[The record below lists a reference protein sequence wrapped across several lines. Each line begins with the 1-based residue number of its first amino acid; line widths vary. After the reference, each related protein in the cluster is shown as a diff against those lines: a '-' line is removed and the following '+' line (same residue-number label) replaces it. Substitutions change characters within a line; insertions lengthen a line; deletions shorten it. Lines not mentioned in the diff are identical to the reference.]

1 MNFLY
6 LALKLTINP
15 FIMKKLVFLIVSL
28 FSFSFLHAQLPIS
41 FGPKVGFTTSKL
53 STDKDEIKESFKANF
68 QGGAFLRLGRKTYLQ
83 PEVNFISKG
92 GLFSKNE
99 FMGAREIGLS
109 TIEIPVLLGV
119 RLLDL
124 KLANIRVM
132 AGPSMAFV
140 IDKNIRMQDDLTSLQ
155 LTRDEIL
162 DKLEDV
168 IWGVQ
173 AGAGIDLLMFTLDVR
188 YEWGLNN
195 VINHQNLELKNS
207 IFNVSLGWKIL

>member
-1 MNFLY
+1 
-6 LALKLTINP
+6 
-15 FIMKKLVFLIVSL
+15 MKKLVFLIVSL

-99 FMGAREIGLS
+99 FMGAREIGLA

-140 IDKNIRMQDDLTSLQ
+140 IDKNIRMQDDLTSPQ

>member
-99 FMGAREIGLS
+99 FMGAREIGLA

-140 IDKNIRMQDDLTSLQ
+140 IDKNIRMQDELTSLQ

>member
-1 MNFLY
+1 
-6 LALKLTINP
+6 
-15 FIMKKLVFLIVSL
+15 
-28 FSFSFLHAQLPIS
+28 
-41 FGPKVGFTTSKL
+41 
-53 STDKDEIKESFKANF
+53 
-68 QGGAFLRLGRKTYLQ
+68 
-83 PEVNFISKG
+83 
-92 GLFSKNE
+92 
-99 FMGAREIGLS
+99 
-109 TIEIPVLLGV
+109 
-119 RLLDL
+119 
-124 KLANIRVM
+124 M